1 MDKRTFLKKSAIGA
15 GGVLAISSFSAGKAA
30 GKILK
35 QKHLREFKLTDLPY
49 AYNALEP
56 YVDEETLRLHH
67 LKYHADYVAGF
78 NQAVRER
85 GLNGKSAKEILSSVS
100 AYPDSIRIYG
110 GGFFNHRVFWRI
122 LTPNGGGLPGE
133 KLLAAICDEF
143 GSFDNFKNVFSQ
155 TAENHSGS
163 GWIWLILTGRRLNI
177 TTTFREDNPIMDIA
191 ETRGRPILMIDMCD
205 HAYNTGIQDGRNRY
219 INNFWNI
226 VNWEFVSDKYNRLI
240 RI

>member
-49 AYNALEP
+49 AY
-56 YVDEETLRLHH
+56 H

-122 LTPNGGGLPGE
+122 LTL
-133 KLLAAICDEF
+133 
-143 GSFDNFKNVFSQ
+143 
-155 TAENHSGS
+155 
-163 GWIWLILTGRRLNI
+163 
-177 TTTFREDNPIMDIA
+177 
-191 ETRGRPILMIDMCD
+191 
-205 HAYNTGIQDGRNRY
+205 Y
-219 INNFWNI
+219 
-226 VNWEFVSDKYNRLI
+226 
-240 RI
+240 